1 MAEVTRRH
9 RELAF
14 KVLGHSTDVN
24 SYAECGRTLVK
35 NWLERGIDG
44 GPPMFE
50 QESLCARV
58 IADIEA
64 EALAQVP
71 RWIVCAERMPEPDV
85 AVLIIGHAWASP
97 FVAKLILDA
106 VDGKPSCWSDSDGN
120 GDVIY
125 LDDVTHW
132 MPLPSPPE
140 TK

>member
-24 SYAECGRTLVK
+24 SYVEPGWTLVN

-50 QESLCARV
+50 QESRIARAL
-58 IADIEA
+58 ADIEA

-71 RWIVCAERMPEPDV
+71 RWISCEERMPPDGEDALV
-85 AVLIIGHAWASP
+85 YAPARGVDWATFDEDNGGRWLWQYSGYG
-97 FVAKLILDA
+97 IL
-106 VDGKPSCWSDSDGN
+106 SE
-120 GDVIY
+120 
-125 LDDVTHW
+125 VTHW
-132 MPLPSPPE
+132 MPVPSPPE